1 MIGVDDRGN
10 IVGTPDVSQEISDV
24 VQSISPPPRFRV
36 YKHVVNGKLVLVI
49 EVEEIKEIH
58 SYRYVTYIRSGRN
71 VRPLQASEI
80 VSLAAERLLINFDQ
94 QKCTRADI
102 SDINRDYVEM
112 YLEARR
118 RNRGVDIPRLPYR
131 RILEVIGATVNGK
144 PTNAGIL
151 FFSDRPQ
158 DLIPNAYVRLIVF
171 RGEDMLEYMDR
182 RDFSGP
188 LWKIVE
194 DFENY
199 MMQYM
204 AKMGAIVGFRRIE
217 KYEYPLEALREALVN
232 ALTHRNYFD
241 PGDVRVFIYP
251 FKIVFINPGS
261 FPPGVSPDKPTHK
274 PRNPILSQYMY
285 DMGFMEKYGVGIIR
299 MKQLCAAS
307 RIKLTY
313 SLDSFETRLTFSRIV
328 ATLDDIERKIMDL
341 VAEESLSSSQLAS
354 RLGVSKDTVL
364 RRINRLIQLDL
375 VKRIGYGKSTRYIA
389 NL

>member
-1 MIGVDDRGN
+1 
-10 IVGTPDVSQEISDV
+10 
-24 VQSISPPPRFRV
+24 
-36 YKHVVNGKLVLVI
+36 
-49 EVEEIKEIH
+49 
-58 SYRYVTYIRSGRN
+58 
-71 VRPLQASEI
+71 
-80 VSLAAERLLINFDQ
+80 
-94 QKCTRADI
+94 
-102 SDINRDYVEM
+102 
-112 YLEARR
+112 
-118 RNRGVDIPRLPYR
+118 
-131 RILEVIGATVNGK
+131 
-144 PTNAGIL
+144 
-151 FFSDRPQ
+151 
-158 DLIPNAYVRLIVF
+158 
-171 RGEDMLEYMDR
+171 MLEYMDR

-204 AKMGAIVGFRRIE
+204 ARMGAIVSFRRIE

-241 PGDVRVFIYP
+241 PGDVRVFICP

-341 VAEESLSSSQLAS
+341 IAEESLSSSQLAS